1 MFMITDLDI
10 RQALEF
16 ECPDSPVLSIYLNV
30 DPHRR
35 SAEKYRLALRSL
47 LDKANDAAPEDVRK
61 IQNYVETGYN
71 WHGRGLIL
79 FSCTAQDFWWAHS
92 LPIPVEDQVFVSFR
106 AYVRPLAAMLDAYER
121 LGVIHVDQMGARLYL
136 FHLGNLEAAEG
147 HLGEE
152 IHMHRAGGW
161 AASRY
166 QRHEA
171 ELARQNLGEA
181 AELAEAFYRRANIR
195 RLILAGT
202 EKNVATFRSMLSN
215 RLRSLVIGEIPAGA
229 HATPTE
235 IQELASDLAHEAAKE
250 AGSDLADMILT
261 TAHKGGNAVLGL
273 ADTLN
278 AVQTGRAQR
287 VVVLSGYSQPAFRY
301 KDSKFVVLSEDEVN
315 ASGSEE
321 AIEALPDAVDS
332 VMRRSLLYGIPVTV
346 LTEHEALEKAGKI
359 GALTRY

>member
-1 MFMITDLDI
+1 MLTDLDV
-10 RQALEF
+10 RQAIEF
-16 ECPDSPVLSIYLNV
+16 ESLDSPVLSIYLNV

-35 SAEKYRLALRSL
+35 SPEKYRLALRSL
-47 LDKANDAAPEDVRK
+47 IEKADGAAHEDLRK

-71 WHGRGLIL
+71 WHGRGLII
-79 FSCTAQDFWWAHS
+79 FSCAAKEFWWAYS
-92 LPIPVEDQVFVSFR
+92 LPVPVEDKVFVSFR
-106 AYVRPLAAMLDAYER
+106 AYVRPLAALLDAYER
-121 LGVIHVDQMGARLYL
+121 LGVIHVDQVGARLYL

-166 QRHEA
+166 QRHEV

-181 AELAEAFYRRANIR
+181 AELAEAFYRRTNIR

-202 EKNVATFRSMLSN
+202 EKNVASFRSMLSN
-215 RLRSLVIGEIPAGA
+215 RLRSLVIGEIPVGA
-229 HATPTE
+229 HATPAE
-235 IQELASDLAHEAAKE
+235 IQQAASDLAHQAAEE
-250 AGSDLADMILT
+250 AGRDLADVIIT
-261 TAHKGGNAVLGL
+261 TAHKDGHAVLGL

-287 VVVLSGYSQPAFRY
+287 VVVLSKYSQPAFRY
-301 KDSKFVVLSEDEVN
+301 KDSKFVVLSEEEVN

-332 VMRRSLLYGIPVTV
+332 VLRRSLLYGIPVTV
-346 LTEHEALEKAGKI
+346 LDEHEALEKAGKI

>member
-1 MFMITDLDI
+1 MLSDLDI
-10 RQALEF
+10 RQAIEF
-16 ECPDSPVLSIYLNV
+16 ECPDAPVLSIYLNV
-30 DPHRR
+30 DPHHR
-35 SAEKYRLALRSL
+35 SSEQYRLALRGL
-47 LDKANDAAPEDVRK
+47 LDKAGGAAPEDARK

-71 WHGRGLIL
+71 WRGRGLII
-79 FSCTAQDFWWAHS
+79 FSCTSQDFWWAHS
-92 LPIPVEDQVFVSFR
+92 LPVPVEDSVFVSFR
-106 AYVRPLAAMLDAYER
+106 AYVRPLVALLDAYER
-121 LGVIHVDQMGARLYL
+121 LGVIHVDQIGARLYL

-166 QRHEA
+166 QRREA

-181 AELAEAFYRRANIR
+181 AELAESFYRRADIR

-215 RLRSLVIGEIPAGA
+215 RLRSLVIGEIPVGS
-229 HATPTE
+229 HATPAE
-235 IQELASDLAHEAAKE
+235 IQQQASDLASQAAAE
-250 AGSDLADMILT
+250 AGRDLADVIIT
-261 TAHKGGNAVLGL
+261 TAHKGGHAVLGL

-278 AVQTGRAQR
+278 AVQTGRAQQ

-301 KDSKFVVLSEDEVN
+301 KDSKFVILSEEEAS

-346 LTEHEALEKAGKI
+346 LDDHEALEKAGKI